1 MVDFDIICI
10 FAQNIAQNIIC
21 KMKYNITSVT
31 ELTGFKT
38 RRLTHAKGEE
48 KKLPLAIATS
58 YSFYDLEFMETQVTI
73 AIPTG
78 DGIMPMQLAKHQAK
92 MIEAFNHTVIFALES
107 VASYQIA
114 RLTQAKV
121 DFIVPG
127 KIVFI
132 PSMLIVLR
140 ELKNTVKEMPEKMP
154 PVAQLLV
161 LYHLETRI
169 IDGLTASEIAE
180 LTGLAYPTINVALR
194 WLVTNGIIAL
204 TGGKQKHVHITMSKE
219 EIWKK
224 SLPLMTSPIERI
236 LFTDKKPEGSLM
248 AGETAMGHYTMLVEP
263 ATPVIAIAKATAKEN
278 AAMMNKEYGDIK
290 VEVWKYSPALLSEN
304 EWADRLSLYLCMK
317 DSEDE
322 RIQMECD
329 TLIKEMKW

>member
-1 MVDFDIICI
+1 MEY
-10 FAQNIAQNIIC
+10 NIAT
-21 KMKYNITSVT
+21 ITDYL
-31 ELTGFKT
+31 EDLTGYKT
-38 RRLTHAKGEE
+38 RQLTHAKGED
-48 KKLPLAIATS
+48 KRLPIAIATS
-58 YSFYDLEFMETQVTI
+58 YSYYDLEFMETQVTI

-78 DGIMPMQLAKHQAK
+78 LDGITPMQLAKHQAK
-92 MIEAFNHTVIFALES
+92 MIEAFQHPVIFALES

-127 KIVFI
+127 KIIFI
-132 PSMLIVLR
+132 PSMLIILR
-140 ELKNTVKEMPEKMP
+140 EMKNTVKEMPEKMP
-154 PVAQLLV
+154 PVAQMLV
-161 LYHLETRI
+161 LYHLETRT

-194 WLVTNGIIAL
+194 WLVANGIIAL
-204 TGGKQKHVHITMSKE
+204 TGGKQKHVQITMSKKE
-219 EIWKK
+219 VWNK

-248 AGETAMGHYTMLVEP
+248 TGETAMGHYTMLAEP
-263 ATPVIAIAKATAKEN
+263 ATPVIAIDKATAKEN
-278 AAMMNKEYGDIK
+278 AALMNKEYGNIK
-290 VEVWKYSPALLSEN
+290 VEVWKYSPALLSEE
-304 EWADRLSLYLCMK
+304 EWADRLSLYLSMK

-329 TLIKEMKW
+329 TLIEEMEW

>member
-1 MVDFDIICI
+1 
-10 FAQNIAQNIIC
+10 
-21 KMKYNITSVT
+21 MKYNITSVT
-31 ELTGFKT
+31 DYLEELTGFKT
-38 RRLTHAKGEE
+38 KKLAHAKG
-48 KKLPLAIATS
+48 KDNKLPLAIATS

-78 DGIMPMQLAKHQAK
+78 LDGITPMQLAKHQAK
-92 MIEAFNHTVIFALES
+92 MIEAFHHPVIFALES

-154 PVAQLLV
+154 PVAQMLV
-161 LYHLETRI
+161 LYHLETRT

-194 WLVTNGIIAL
+194 WLVANNIIAL
-204 TGGKQKHVHITMSKE
+204 VGSKQKHVQITMSKE
-219 EIWKK
+219 ELWNK
-224 SLPLMTSPIERI
+224 SLPLMSSPIERI
-236 LFTDKKPEGSLM
+236 LFTDTKPEGSLM
-248 AGETAMGHYTMLVEP
+248 AGETAMGHYTMLAEP
-263 ATPVIAIAKATAKEN
+263 ATPVVAIDKATAKIN
-278 AAMMNKEYGDIK
+278 AAMMNKEFGDIK
-290 VEVWKYSPALLSEN
+290 VEVWKYSPTLLSDG

-329 TLIKEMKW
+329 TLIEEMKW

>member
-1 MVDFDIICI
+1 
-10 FAQNIAQNIIC
+10 
-21 KMKYNITSVT
+21 MKYNITSVT
-31 ELTGFKT
+31 DYLEELTGFKT

-204 TGGKQKHVHITMSKE
+204 TGGKQKHVHQKI
-219 EIWKK
+219 
-224 SLPLMTSPIERI
+224 
-236 LFTDKKPEGSLM
+236 
-248 AGETAMGHYTMLVEP
+248 
-263 ATPVIAIAKATAKEN
+263 
-278 AAMMNKEYGDIK
+278 IK
-290 VEVWKYSPALLSEN
+290 
-304 EWADRLSLYLCMK
+304 
-317 DSEDE
+317 
-322 RIQMECD
+322 I
-329 TLIKEMKW
+329 

>member
-1 MVDFDIICI
+1 
-10 FAQNIAQNIIC
+10 
-21 KMKYNITSVT
+21 MKYNITSVT
-31 ELTGFKT
+31 DYLEELTGFKT
-38 RRLTHAKGEE
+38 KRLAHAKGKD

-58 YSFYDLEFMETQVTI
+58 YSYYDLEFMETQVTI

-78 DGIMPMQLAKHQAK
+78 LDSITPMQLAKHQAK
-92 MIEAFNHTVIFALES
+92 MIETFHHPVIFALES

-154 PVAQLLV
+154 PVAQMLV

-194 WLVTNGIIAL
+194 WLVTNNCIAL
-204 TGGKQKHVHITMSKE
+204 VGSKQKHVQIMMSKKE
-219 EIWKK
+219 LWDK

-236 LFTDKKPEGSLM
+236 LFTDTKPEESLM
-248 AGETAMGHYTMLVEP
+248 AGETAMGHYTMLAEP
-263 ATPVIAIAKATAKEN
+263 ATPVIAIDKATARKN
-278 AAMMNKEYGDIK
+278 AAIMNKEYGDIK
-290 VEVWKYSPALLSEN
+290 VEVWKYSPALLSED

-322 RIQMECD
+322 RIQMECE
-329 TLIKEMKW
+329 TLIEEMKW

>member
-1 MVDFDIICI
+1 
-10 FAQNIAQNIIC
+10 
-21 KMKYNITSVT
+21 MKYNITSVT
-31 ELTGFKT
+31 DYLEELTGFKT

-236 LFTDKKPEGSLM
+236 LFTDKKPEGGLM
-248 AGETAMGHYTMLVEP
+248 AGETAMGHYTMLAEP

-290 VEVWKYSPALLSEN
+290 VEVWKYSPALLS
-304 EWADRLSLYLCMK
+304 A
-317 DSEDE
+317 
-322 RIQMECD
+322 
-329 TLIKEMKW
+329 